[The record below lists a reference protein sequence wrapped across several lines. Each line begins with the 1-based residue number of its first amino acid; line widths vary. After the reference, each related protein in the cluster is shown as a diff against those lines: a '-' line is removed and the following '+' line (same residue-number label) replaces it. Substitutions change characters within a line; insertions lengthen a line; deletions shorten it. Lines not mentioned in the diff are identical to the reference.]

1 MRKSIIFFAGDGIP
15 QLLTFRS
22 KAWGDITMFVDDAMN
37 LLKLMGHNGSVVPG
51 ALLAADIPAT
61 LARLKQELAA
71 ASPEAQSGQNALAH
85 AQDRYTPLPSI
96 ALSSRAH
103 PLIQLLT
110 AAATQGCDVTW
121 DEGHPAV

>member
-1 MRKSIIFFAGDGIP
+1 M
-15 QLLTFRS
+15 LVTFHS
-22 KAWGDITMFVDDAMN
+22 KAWGNITMFGDVAIT
-37 LLKLMGHNGSVVPG
+37 LLKMMGHSGTVPS

-71 ASPEAQSGQNALAH
+71 ASPEAQSGQNARVH
-85 AQDRYTPLPSI
+85 AQDRDTPLPSI

-110 AAATQGCDVTW
+110 AAARQGCDVMW
-121 DEGHPAV
+121 DEEHSAV